1 MTPGAV
7 FRAGSERCLV
17 PQARRTATTWE
28 RLRGLLGR
36 PPLARGEG
44 LLIAPCPS
52 VHTVGMGYP
61 IDIAFL
67 DRTLRVVHRVCALP
81 PWRFAGCARAYAALE
96 LSAGAL
102 DEAGIVVG
110 DLLEWRG
117 V

>member
-1 MTPGAV
+1 MKAGALY
-7 FRAGSERCLV
+7 RAGSERCLV
-17 PQARRTATTWE
+17 PRARRTASAWE

-44 LLIAPCPS
+44 LLIEPCPS
-52 VHTVGMGYP
+52 IHTVGMGYP

-67 DRTLRVVHRVCALP
+67 DRTLRVVHRVSSLP

-102 DEAGIVVG
+102 DAAGIAVG
-110 DLLEWRG
+110 DQLEWRG